1 MSLILNQS
9 VSNNENNVIIN
20 PTVVSTVDIL
30 DQRNPYIGASDQY
43 SVITTRDIL
52 NLLTD
57 MGFTY
62 ERMWEQKYKT
72 NSVRKGFGK
81 HALRI
86 RHEKMSFVGLR
97 EELVPQFY
105 LWNSYDRTMRFK
117 FIGGLYRAACA
128 NMNAWGTHFFEP
140 LKVTHRNVDYVELRA
155 LIDDAVARLQKTNQ
169 IVLDLSETILT
180 NDQKYDFAE
189 RMARVRLGNNPN
201 VSSIKNF
208 RELVDTV
215 RRDADKGD
223 SAWLVANRVQENL
236 LTTNGSQVS
245 LTYSVKGKTADQK
258 VEVVKTT
265 RNLKSEWMKNKINMA
280 VFDVMKDVIDGKSS
294 DQLILEAA

>member
-1 MSLILNQS
+1 MSLIVNQS
-9 VSNNENNVIIN
+9 VSNNEQSVIIA
-20 PTVVSTVDIL
+20 PSVAQTVDVL
-30 DQRNPYIGASDQY
+30 DQRNAAPGASDQY

-52 NLLTD
+52 ALLTD

-62 ERMWEQKYKT
+62 ERMWEQKYRT

-86 RHEKMSFVGLR
+86 RHEKMSFSGLR
-97 EELVPQFY
+97 EELIPQFY
-105 LWNSYDRTMRFK
+105 LWNSYDRTLRFK
-117 FIGGLYRAACA
+117 LLGGLFRSACA
-128 NMNAWGTHFFEP
+128 NTNAWGTHFFEP

-155 LIDDAVARLQKTNQ
+155 RIEDAIVRLQQTNK
-169 IVLDLSETILT
+169 IVLSLQDVILT
-180 NDQKYDFAE
+180 PDQKYDYAE

-208 RELVDTV
+208 RQIVDTV

-236 LTTNGSQVS
+236 LTTSGEQIS
-245 LTYSVKGKTADQK
+245 LTYSVKSVTAESK
-258 VEVVKTT
+258 VDVVKTT
-265 RNLKSEWMKNKINMA
+265 RTLKSEWMKNKINMA
-280 VFDVMKDVIDGKSS
+280 VFDVMKDVIDNKPSV
-294 DQLILEAA
+294 ILEAA